1 MADISR
7 YPGFRHFRGAPT
19 RHVHHQVRG
28 EVRHSGTG
36 LSFWYRPLTT
46 VLSEVPVDDRDL
58 PVLFH
63 ARTSEFQDVSV
74 QVTLTYR
81 FADPVLAAGRLDF
94 GVDPDSGRASTAGI
108 EQVTQVVTEL
118 AQGHAI
124 GVLASLSLTE
134 ALTTGITAVRDAV
147 VAGLTV
153 EPRLA
158 ATGIEVLGVRVL
170 AIRPERDVERAL
182 QTPAREQVQ
191 AEADRATYER
201 RALAVDRERA
211 IAENELANKIELAG
225 REEQLVV
232 QQGAN
237 ARRSAEEQAAADAVR
252 ATAEADRVRLQA
264 GAEAARIREVG
275 EAEAARQQQAM
286 AAYAG
291 VDQQVLMTLALRDLA
306 EHLPAIGSVTVTPDL
321 LTGVLGRLLG
331 AGAGGVDAGVGAG
344 AAVGGAAGGAR

>member
-19 RHVHHQVRG
+19 RHVHHLVRG

-63 ARTSEFQDVSV
+63 ARTSEFQDVTV

-94 GVDPDSGRASTAGI
+94 GVDPDTGRASTAGI
-108 EQVTQVVTEL
+108 EQVTQIVTEL
-118 AQGHAI
+118 AQGHAV
-124 GVLASLSLTE
+124 GVLATMSLTE
-134 ALTTGITAVRDAV
+134 ALTAGLLAVRDVV
-147 VAGLTV
+147 VAGLAT
-153 EPRLA
+153 EPRLT

-211 IAENELANKIELAG
+211 IAENELGNKIELAG
-225 REEQLVV
+225 REQQLVV

-237 ARRSAEEQAAADAVR
+237 ARRTAEEQAAADAVR
-252 ATAEADRVRLQA
+252 ATAEADRVRLRA
-264 GAEAARIREVG
+264 TAEAARIREVG
-275 EAEAARQQQAM
+275 EAEAERQKLAM

-291 VDQQVLMTLALRDLA
+291 VDRQVLAALAVRDLA

-331 AGAGGVDAGVGAG
+331 GSGDGTGTIDGPGAG
-344 AAVGGAAGGAR
+344 ATAEEPR